1 MFLNLKALIVVLGL
15 AATVFWLAR
24 PLILQFATAA
34 DFDRR
39 RNLWFA
45 ATAAGLLAPNFWIF
59 ALVAVPLILWAARR
73 DTNPI
78 ALYASLLFVIPAIPI
93 SLPVVGIN
101 RLFDLD
107 ILRLLSLCILVPLA
121 WRLRRERRR
130 SPTRGFQAIDM
141 FLLGFGA
148 LQVVLFVPPDP
159 ATVHNVIYHNS
170 FTNALRTGFLFLI
183 DIYVLYYVVSRFC
196 TTRRIVSEVLA
207 TFCLASFLLA
217 PIAVFESVRHW
228 LLYAGISPR
237 WGVPLPVD
245 TYIMRGGSLR
255 AQATAGHAITLGYL
269 FDVALGF
276 WLYLQFRVSSTS
288 AKVVVPIVLGAGLL
302 VTYSRAPWLVAV
314 AIYFVFVALG
324 ARSLPRLFKTAFAAT
339 VLAIA
344 IAISPV
350 GYRVIRLLPYVGESA
365 GADSSLQYRQ
375 ALAERSWE
383 LIQQHP
389 FFGEQFIYPEMA
401 DLRQGEGIIDFVNE
415 YARIALFYGGVG
427 LLLFLGFVF
436 LAFVKAYPATRDI
449 GTKDPELR
457 EIGRSLLA
465 SMFGTLLLIT
475 TDNLLSVSGTV
486 FYLLAG
492 LMCAYAQLPRR
503 ATASV
508 PSQARPSLISSTE

>member
-1 MFLNLKALIVVLGL
+1 MFLNLKALIVVFTF
-15 AATVFWLAR
+15 AATVFWLAK
-24 PLILQFATAA
+24 PLILQYASAA

-45 ATAAGLLAPNFWIF
+45 VTAAGFFAPTFWVF
-59 ALVAVPLILWAARR
+59 AVVAVPLILWGARR
-73 DTNPI
+73 DTNPV
-78 ALYASLLFVIPAIPI
+78 ALYAALLFVIPAIPI
-93 SLPVVGIN
+93 DLPVVGIN

-107 ILRLLSLCILVPLA
+107 ILRLLSLFILVPMA
-121 WRLRRERRR
+121 WRLYREGRR
-130 SPTRGFQAIDM
+130 SGTRGFQAIDM

-148 LQVVLFVPPDP
+148 LQAILFVPPDP

-170 FTNALRTGFLFLI
+170 FTNVLRSVVLFLI
-183 DIYVLYYVVSRFC
+183 DVYVLYYVVSRFC
-196 TTRRIVSEVLA
+196 TTRRILSEVLV
-207 TFCLASFLLA
+207 TFCLASFILA

-245 TYIMRGGSLR
+245 TYIMRGGALR

-276 WLYLQFRVSSTS
+276 WLYLQSRVRSMSV
-288 AKVVVPIVLGAGLL
+288 KVVVPIMLGCGLL

-314 AIYFVFVALG
+314 AIYFAYVALG
-324 ARSLPRLFKTAFAAT
+324 ARALPKLFKTAFAAT
-339 VLAIA
+339 LVAIG

-350 GYRVIRLLPYVGESA
+350 GYRIIRLLPYVGESA

-375 ALAERSWE
+375 ALAERSWQ

-389 FFGEQFIYPEMA
+389 FFGDQFIYSEMA

-427 LLLFLGFVF
+427 LFLFLGFVF
-436 LAFVKAYPATRDI
+436 FAAIKAYPATRDI

-457 EIGRSLLA
+457 DIGRCLLA

-475 TDNLLSVSGTV
+475 TDNLLSVSGRV
-486 FYLLAG
+486 FYVLAG

-503 ATASV
+503 ATAPV
-508 PSQARPSLISSTE
+508 PSQTHPSWISSTD